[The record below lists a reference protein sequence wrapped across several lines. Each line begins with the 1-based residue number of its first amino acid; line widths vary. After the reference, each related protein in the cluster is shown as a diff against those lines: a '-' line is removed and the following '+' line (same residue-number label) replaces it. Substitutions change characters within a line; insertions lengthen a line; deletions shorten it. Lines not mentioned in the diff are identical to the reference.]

1 MRTWGQHAA
10 LSGSG
15 DFLRD
20 DADLRHSLIVLE
32 HETTTL
38 GRVIQLW
45 NASLTQTSVAEG
57 RARTF
62 RRFAPS
68 RPLCGGKCRRGQR
81 GNLASVVFPHGDR
94 QFESC
99 SLQRGVRNEPSPE
112 VMLVSPIFRDLPILL
127 GRVRI
132 PVRHPQPAK
141 SQAGPEGN
149 AEDPRNHTSSPVW
162 RDSL

>member
-1 MRTWGQHAA
+1 VQKFGAGHRRDARPKVRFARDSA
-10 LSGSG
+10 LEGGGFEPSVPGRETVKPSRG
-15 DFLRD
+15 NEPSCLEKR
-20 DADLRHSLIVLE
+20 ADLF
-32 HETTTL
+32 
-38 GRVIQLW
+38 W
-45 NASLTQTSVAEG
+45 N
-57 RARTF
+57 
-62 RRFAPS
+62 RRF
-68 RPLCGGKCRRGQR
+68 
-81 GNLASVVFPHGDR
+81 
-94 QFESC
+94 EST

-162 RDSL
+162 RDFRRVAR